1 MPSNEN
7 EDFLK
12 SYIKSGD
19 DNIGVIS
26 LFIRPQKQIR
36 KKLSEIT
43 NPIEF
48 EKERNKIR
56 IADYEFYFTSRAQT
70 DFTNETIY
78 KKIVGDLD
86 NGQCTNP
93 DEDDDEILGC
103 KLNIADVQDH
113 ISVVFVD
120 ALRDVESE
128 LKSLKTLSEELLN
141 Q

>member
-1 MPSNEN
+1 MILENQMQWQLLAYCWIILSSVFGNITSVDKQTEIWAEIVPDDEN

-43 NPIEF
+43 DPIEF
-48 EKERNKIR
+48 EKERNKIK

-70 DFTNETIY
+70 DFLNETIY
-78 KKIVGDLD
+78 KKM
-86 NGQCTNP
+86 
-93 DEDDDEILGC
+93 LG
-103 KLNIADVQDH
+103 I
-113 ISVVFVD
+113 
-120 ALRDVESE
+120 
-128 LKSLKTLSEELLN
+128 
-141 Q
+141 